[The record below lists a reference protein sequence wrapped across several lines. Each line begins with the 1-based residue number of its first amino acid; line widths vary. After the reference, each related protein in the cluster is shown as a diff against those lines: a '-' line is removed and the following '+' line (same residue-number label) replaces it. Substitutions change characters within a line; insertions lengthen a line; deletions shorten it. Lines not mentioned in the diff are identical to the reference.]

1 MYERYAKWE
10 YIINKWIYIM
20 LHWVVYDNTVCSA
33 DPPPPTP
40 ESGVRSASDFK
51 AWYKA
56 WFIIMLIKP
65 GRLFGHL
72 ISYLWLAC
80 MMECVRAVCTC
91 HSLHTVCFLVC
102 ALFWLQGCWRC
113 PIMSSIIP
121 PVNMAKSSCPWEKL
135 WKGECQYWQTN
146 KFWQRGATFGRSV
159 KATDMS
165 L

>member
-1 MYERYAKWE
+1 
-10 YIINKWIYIM
+10 
-20 LHWVVYDNTVCSA
+20 
-33 DPPPPTP
+33 
-40 ESGVRSASDFK
+40 
-51 AWYKA
+51 
-56 WFIIMLIKP
+56 MLIKP

-80 MMECVRAVCTC
+80 VMECVRAVCTC

-146 KFWQRGATFGRSV
+146 KFWQRGQLLGDRSTLQTWACRHELWSRCQMRLAV
-159 KATDMS
+159 ICFRLLDVIYCYVYTKEIHTWEHTVPK
-165 L
+165 